1 MIQQL
6 LGHLDANSRSPA
18 SVRAGIVEVLSE
30 AAAIEASG
38 SVGQYFSSFF
48 LSFFFLYFLLSALLC
63 SSFILSL
70 FLCHVSPFSL
80 SFTSSYFLL
89 LYLVLP
95 SFFLSSAPPF
105 ISPGPTVL
113 EVFNTL
119 LRQLRQ
125 SVDYQLTGYYDNAAK
140 HKTTSAEE
148 RTLQDAVIKT
158 IGR

>member
-1 MIQQL
+1 MFLPSLFL
-6 LGHLDANSRSPA
+6 LHHL
-18 SVRAGIVEVLSE
+18 I
-30 AAAIEASG
+30 
-38 SVGQYFSSFF
+38 SFF
-48 LSFFFLYFLLSALLC
+48 YIWSCHNFFFLL
-63 SSFILSL
+63 SSFLPL
-70 FLCHVSPFSL
+70 PLHVPC
-80 SFTSSYFLL
+80 
-89 LYLVLP
+89 P
-95 SFFLSSAPPF
+95 
-105 ISPGPTVL
+105 PGPTVL